1 MSSAHS
7 AERAAARLR
16 SPVSSLAPEAKVVGL
31 VAFLV
36 AVAVTPPSRP
46 WALALDGAVAVAVA
60 VAALVEWRAVAG
72 RLSLDLPLVVL
83 AGAYAL
89 AGRGPHVEVLG
100 LSLSEP
106 GLRAGLG
113 VLAKAT
119 VGIVAVSVL
128 AASSSVPEIV
138 DGLRRVGAPPWFRRL
153 VVLAARQLQVL
164 RAEFTRLR
172 LAVAVRTGSPR
183 RAVALASGARSLG
196 SLFVRS
202 TERAD
207 RLQLAAE
214 LRGAPAGSPPA
225 APAAATAAAG
235 ARDWLAALAPAAV
248 AAAAVVVL

>member
-1 MSSAHS
+1 VSSAHG
-7 AERAAARLR
+7 AERPAARLR
-16 SPVSSLAPEAKVVGL
+16 SPVSTLAPEAKVVGL

-46 WALALDGAVAVAVA
+46 WALAVDGAVALAVA
-60 VAALVEWRAVAG
+60 VVALVEWRAVAA

-100 LSLSEP
+100 LALSEP

-119 VGIVAVSVL
+119 VGIVAVSAL

-153 VVLAARQLQVL
+153 VVLTARQLQVL
-164 RAEFTRLR
+164 RAEFARLR

-225 APAAATAAAG
+225 AAAAATAAG
-235 ARDWLAALAPAAV
+235 AWDWLAALAPAAI